1 MIVVSSLIGR
11 YHAWRQRRRWRNLRQ
26 AGMHIGRFVN
36 LPFSTWVD
44 VPHCHMISIGDRCG
58 FGEECLILAHDAQM
72 NEYIDAT
79 RIGRVVIHESC
90 HIGSRC
96 VILPGVEIGPRA
108 IVGANSVVS
117 RSIPPDSVAAGSPA
131 RVICSLHE
139 YLKKHRA
146 SLDAGPSWPYLE
158 ADTRFLTPEGRGA
171 MRDLLHD
178 RDGYITGGYSAMM
191 KGKGGPRLTGE
202 D

>member
-1 MIVVSSLIGR
+1 MIVVSSLIDR
-11 YHAWRQRRRWRNLRQ
+11 YHAWRHRRRWRSLRA

-36 LPFSTWVD
+36 LPFSTWID
-44 VPHCHMISIGDRCG
+44 VSHCHLISIGDRCG

-79 RIGRVVIHESC
+79 RIGRVIVHESC
-90 HIGSRC
+90 HVGSRC
-96 VILPGVEIGPRA
+96 VILPGVEIGPRT

-117 RSIPPDSVAAGSPA
+117 RSIPADSVAAGSPA
-131 RVICSLHE
+131 RVICSLQE
-139 YLKKHRA
+139 YLAKHRTQIEV
-146 SLDAGPSWPYLE
+146 GPTWPYLE
-158 ADTRFLTPEGRGA
+158 ADTRFLTTEARRK
-171 MRDLLHD
+171 MLDRLRD

-191 KGKGGPRLTGE
+191 RGKGGPQLTDE

>member
-1 MIVVSSLIGR
+1 MIVVSSLIER
-11 YHAWRQRRRWRNLRQ
+11 YHGWRQRRRCRALRA
-26 AGMHIGRFVN
+26 AGMHIGQFVN
-36 LPFSTWVD
+36 LPYSTWID
-44 VPHCHMISIGDRCG
+44 VSHCHLISIGDRCG

-79 RIGRVVIHESC
+79 RIGRITIHQSC

-117 RSIPPDSVAAGSPA
+117 RSIPPDSVASGSPA
-131 RVICSLHE
+131 KVICSLQE
-139 YLKKHRA
+139 YLEKHRA
-146 SLDAGPSWPYLE
+146 RLADSPSWPYLE
-158 ADTRFLTPEGRGA
+158 ADSRFLSADGRRE
-171 MRDLLHD
+171 MRDRLRD
-178 RDGYITGGYSAMM
+178 RDGYITGGYSAML
-191 KGKGGPRLTGE
+191 KGKGGPQLTGE

>member
-1 MIVVSSLIGR
+1 MIVVSSLIER
-11 YHAWRQRRRWRNLRQ
+11 YHGWRHRRRWRSLRA

-44 VPHCHMISIGDRCG
+44 VSHCHLISIGDRCG

-79 RIGRVVIHESC
+79 RIGRVIIHESC

-117 RSIPPDSVAAGSPA
+117 RSIPPDSVASGSPA
-131 RVICSLHE
+131 RVICSLPD
-139 YLKKHRA
+139 YLEKHRA
-146 SLDAGPSWPYLE
+146 RLDAGPSWPYLG
-158 ADTRFLTPEGRGA
+158 ADARFLTADGRRE
-171 MRDLLHD
+171 MRDRLGD
-178 RDGYITGGYSAMM
+178 RDGYITGGYSAML
-191 KGKGGPRLTGE
+191 KGKGGPQLTGE